1 MATWWGI
8 AVAISA
14 STAGYGHCQAILPSA
29 QAIGLAESA
38 GSGSVAVLVDPLV
51 STPAGASISGASNS
65 NTEFLFNNEGAI
77 SPQAVMSY
85 DTNFGA
91 VPRVDFTNQT
101 GWDSPVLFRNAQ
113 AAASS
118 FTLFPVN
125 TDGQFEIQQFGQGVL
140 TALLNLDTE
149 GHVDLNGNQGGGFL
163 TAVGGRPTRRARSA
177 NRGSERMD
185 SK

>member
-1 MATWWGI
+1 
-8 AVAISA
+8 
-14 STAGYGHCQAILPSA
+14 
-29 QAIGLAESA
+29 
-38 GSGSVAVLVDPLV
+38 LV

-125 TDGQFEIQQFGQGVL
+125 TDGQFEIQQIRPRCPDSV
-140 TALLNLDTE
+140 AKP
-149 GHVDLNGNQGGGFL
+149 GHRRSCRPEWQSGWWISY
-163 TAVGGRPTRRARSA
+163 GGRWKAHTSCQIGKPRIGA
-177 NRGSERMD
+177 NGL
-185 SK
+185 